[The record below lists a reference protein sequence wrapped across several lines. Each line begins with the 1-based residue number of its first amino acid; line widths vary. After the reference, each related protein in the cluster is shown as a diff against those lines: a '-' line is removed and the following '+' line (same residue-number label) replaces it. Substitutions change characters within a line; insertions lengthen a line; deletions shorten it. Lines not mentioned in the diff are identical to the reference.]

1 MEVLQKPNETY
12 YLMTLKQLQEQYQS
26 IGLDIYPFL
35 NEMLNINSSNPL
47 NLTETDQIIVLSY
60 DLMSNVST
68 IIKKYL
74 LDPNKSHILIDHLLF
89 SLVFD
94 LSSHLTTA
102 FEKLTLPLFK
112 ELYGMESLPDRWEY
126 CVKETDA
133 AFGYGLGA
141 LYIKAVFGEKDRQQA
156 NELITNIRQMFNESL
171 NKLEWIDDQSRTEA
185 KKKLSKITE
194 KVGYPDFINN
204 KTKLNQRFI
213 QILN

>member
-1 MEVLQKPNETY
+1 
-12 YLMTLKQLQEQYQS
+12 
-26 IGLDIYPFL
+26 
-35 NEMLNINSSNPL
+35 
-47 NLTETDQIIVLSY
+47 
-60 DLMSNVST
+60 MSNVST